1 MAFEK
6 MLFQSNFGS
15 KCKLVTEGCLASK
28 NCMNR
33 DPYLSAVTVSASP
46 NSYSF
51 YENIG
56 FNTQGDEIDDDGM
69 RFTPMRKLVQIS

>member
-1 MAFEK
+1 
-6 MLFQSNFGS
+6 
-15 KCKLVTEGCLASK
+15 
-28 NCMNR
+28 MNR